1 MKTLQ
6 KIIGL
11 LLVLLPLFIHA
22 EVKEIPFTLD
32 DRDRIIRTE
41 QKVEAVKTEM
51 NARFESVDKQFSGFR
66 SEINARFEAID
77 NRFDQLFNYLW
88 AFIGIFTAMMV
99 SVFGFAFWDRKLS
112 MRPMKEEQRK
122 MMLVLRE
129 YADHQPR
136 LREILKNAG
145 LL

>member
-11 LLVLLPLFIHA
+11 LLILLPLFLQA

-41 QKVEAVKTEM
+41 QKVESLNAEM
-51 NARFESVDKQFSGFR
+51 
-66 SEINARFEAID
+66 NARFEAID
-77 NRFDQLFNYLW
+77 KRFDQLFNYLW